1 MAQKSKA
8 ESTIKPRSKS
18 QQKSQSTT
26 QASMDAESNFSL
38 TSQDSTVG
46 NQSEDSYEVFELG
59 ELRDIVVNKINST
72 HGVSNLT
79 IQNIAQ
85 PQIHNQ
91 TTDPSSF
98 QQIFAE
104 NNQSIEKNAA
114 IINSNQDYLES
125 KLNEKPLQSAY
136 KN

>member
-1 MAQKSKA
+1 MAHKSKA
-8 ESTIKPRSKS
+8 ESAIKPRSKS

-26 QASMDAESNFSL
+26 QASIEAESNFSL

-72 HGVSNLT
+72 QGVSNLT

-85 PQIHNQ
+85 PQIHNS
-91 TTDPSSF
+91 TTDPS
-98 QQIFAE
+98 
-104 NNQSIEKNAA
+104 
-114 IINSNQDYLES
+114 
-125 KLNEKPLQSAY
+125 
-136 KN
+136 

>member
-1 MAQKSKA
+1 MAHKSKA
-8 ESTIKPRSKS
+8 ESAIKPRSKS

-26 QASMDAESNFSL
+26 QASMEAESNFSL

-72 HGVSNLT
+72 QGVSNLT

-85 PQIHNQ
+85 PQIHNS
-91 TTDPSSF
+91 TTEPSSF
-98 QQIFAE
+98 QQMFAE
-104 NNQSIEKNAA
+104 NNKSIEKNAG

-125 KLNEKPLQSAY
+125 KLSEKT
-136 KN
+136 